1 MTNEELV
8 AAIDSLRRERAELA
22 ERQKELESELA
33 SRLVDKDWRYGDTL
47 FRYSR
52 PATTKVV
59 DPGALADWLGDDYR
73 HVVPLTAS
81 TQIRKTALWKVA
93 SDRGMDP
100 ELVDETFLEVTFGE
114 PRLVEMPVSK
124 APAFAAQMKP
134 GEYRPKRKERTE

>member
-52 PATTKVV
+52 PAVTKVV
-59 DPGALADWLGDDYR
+59 NPAALADWLGDDYR

-124 APAFAAQMKP
+124 APAFATQMKP
-134 GEYRPKRKERTE
+134 GEYRPKKKEKAE